1 MSEFIPDI
9 VKRIKRLREEL
20 HRHNYLYYTMDDP
33 EISDSEYDRMMREL
47 IELESGYPELSSQD
61 SPSVRVGA
69 SPLKK
74 FETVRH
80 TVKMLSL
87 DNAFSDSDIF
97 DFDRRVR
104 KELGTDEPI
113 LYTAEPKMDGV
124 AVELVYEDGRLVTAS
139 TRGDGET
146 GEDITSNVKTI
157 RSVPILLR
165 RHKESSVITA
175 RLEVRG
181 EVVISRE
188 GFRRLNEDMLS
199 RELPLFA
206 NPRNAAAGSLRQL
219 DSKITA
225 RRPLEIFFYGAGE
238 ADGINIESHWDRLSA
253 LKELGFRISPH
264 IKPKIKIDG
273 VLEYYRELE
282 SKRYE
287 LPYDIDGMV
296 IKTDSI
302 RLQQQL
308 GSTARSPRWAVA
320 YKFKAMQETTKVLD
334 ISVQVGRTG
343 TLTPVAHL
351 ETVNIGGVNVNRA
364 TLHNEDEARRKDVR
378 IGDTVLVQR
387 AGDVIPEIVKVI
399 DAARNG
405 NEKIF
410 NMPENCPS
418 CGSRTVRDEKEA
430 SVRCNNES
438 CPAKIKA
445 QIEHFA
451 SKRAFDIDGLG
462 EKLTGQLVDNG
473 MLSSYADIFYLDK
486 SEIGSLER
494 MGVKSAENLA
504 EAIEK
509 SKNIS
514 FARFLYALGIR
525 HIGEHVAEILS
536 SKYASLDNLYG
547 AMLDELKG
555 IKGIGPVAAQ
565 SLIEFLNTENNR
577 RKIDRILK
585 GGVRIVFEENIKK
598 AAFDGKIFVLTGT
611 LETMTRNEAA
621 GKIKMLGGKVSESV
635 SKKTDYLAAGKSP
648 GSKMDKAKA
657 LGVEII
663 DEDALRAMLE
673 SVSGKK
679 PDQDMG

>member
-1 MSEFIPDI
+1 MSEFIDPDI
-9 VKRIKRLREEL
+9 VKRIKNLRDEL
-20 HRHNYLYYTMDDP
+20 HRHNYRYYAMDDP
-33 EISDSEYDRMMREL
+33 EISDSEYDRMMLEL
-47 IELESGYPELSSQD
+47 IELETGYPELSSPD
-61 SPSVRVGA
+61 SPSLRVGA
-69 SPLKK
+69 TPLKK

-80 TVKMLSL
+80 SIKMLSL
-87 DNAFSDSDIF
+87 DNAFSDSDIL

-104 KELGTDEPI
+104 KELGTDEQV

-124 AVELVYEDGRLVTAS
+124 AVELIYEDGMLVIAS

-146 GEDITSNVKTI
+146 GEEITSNVKTI
-157 RSVPILLR
+157 RTVPILLQ
-165 RHKESSVITA
+165 RHEEERVIPA
-175 RLEVRG
+175 RLEIRG

-199 RELPLFA
+199 RGLPLFA

-219 DSKITA
+219 DSKVTA
-225 RRPLEIFFYGAGE
+225 RRPLEIFFYGTGE

-253 LKELGFRISPH
+253 LKELGFRINPH

-282 SKRYE
+282 KKRYE

-302 RLQQQL
+302 RIQLQL
-308 GSTARSPRWAVA
+308 GSTARSPRWAIA
-320 YKFKAMQETTKVLD
+320 YKFKAIQETTKILD

-364 TLHNEDEARRKDVR
+364 TLHNEDEVRRKDVR

-399 DAARNG
+399 DTARNG
-405 NEKIF
+405 KEKVF

-418 CGSRTVRDEKEA
+418 CGSQVVRDEKET
-430 SVRCNNES
+430 SVRCSNES

-451 SKRAFDIDGLG
+451 SKKAFDVDGLG

-473 MLSSYADIFYLDK
+473 LLSSYADIFYLDK
-486 SEIGSLER
+486 TEIESLGR
-494 MGVKSAENLA
+494 MGAKSAENLA

-514 FARFLYALGIR
+514 FARFLYALGI
-525 HIGEHVAEILS
+525 HHVGEHIAEIVSL
-536 SKYASLDNLYG
+536 KYGSLESLFG
-547 AMLDELKG
+547 ATYDELQE

-565 SLIEFLNTENNR
+565 SLIEFLNREEN
-577 RKIDRILK
+577 RKRIDRILK
-585 GGVRIVFEENIKK
+585 GGVKLLFKEKIKK
-598 AAFDGKIFVLTGT
+598 ATLDGKVFVLTGV
-611 LETMTRNEAA
+611 LETMTRNEAVK
-621 GKIKMLGGKVSESV
+621 KIKMLGGKVSESV
-635 SKKTDYLAAGKSP
+635 SKKTNYLAAGKSP
-648 GSKMDKAKA
+648 GSKMEKANA

-663 DEDALRAMLE
+663 DEDTLKAMLG
-673 SVSGKK
+673 SYGL
-679 PDQDMG
+679 

>member
-1 MSEFIPDI
+1 MSEFIDPDI
-9 VKRIKRLREEL
+9 VKRINNLREEL
-20 HRHNYLYYTMDDP
+20 HRHNYRYYAMDDP

-47 IELESGYPELSSQD
+47 IELETGCPELSSPD
-61 SPSVRVGA
+61 SPSLRIGA
-69 SPLKK
+69 HPLKK

-80 TVKMLSL
+80 SVKMLSL
-87 DNAFSDSDIF
+87 DNAFSDSDIL
-97 DFDRRVR
+97 DFDRRVK
-104 KELGTDEPI
+104 KELGTDEQV

-124 AVELVYEDGRLVTAS
+124 AVELVYEDGRLVIAS

-146 GEDITSNVKTI
+146 GEEITSNVKTI
-157 RSVPILLR
+157 RTVPILLQ
-165 RHKESSVITA
+165 RHNEESVVPA

-199 RELPLFA
+199 RGLPLFA

-219 DSKITA
+219 DSKVTA
-225 RRPLEIFFYGAGE
+225 RRPLEIFFYGTGE
-238 ADGINIESHWDRLSA
+238 MDGINIESHWDRLCA
-253 LKELGFRISPH
+253 LKELGFRINLH

-273 VLEYYRELE
+273 VLEYYRELVK
-282 SKRYE
+282 KRYE

-302 RLQQQL
+302 RLQLRL
-308 GSTARSPRWAVA
+308 GSTARSPRWAIA
-320 YKFKAMQETTKVLD
+320 YKFKAIQETTKILD
-334 ISVQVGRTG
+334 IAVQVGRTG

-364 TLHNEDEARRKDVR
+364 TLHNEDEVRRKDVR

-399 DAARNG
+399 DTARNG
-405 NEKIF
+405 NEKVF

-418 CGSRTVRDEKEA
+418 CGSQVVRDVKEA
-430 SVRCNNES
+430 SVRCSNES

-473 MLSSYADIFYLDK
+473 LLSSYADIFYLDK
-486 SEIGSLER
+486 TEIESLGR
-494 MGVKSAENLA
+494 MGAKSAENLA

-514 FARFLYALGIR
+514 FTRFLYALGIR
-525 HIGEHVAEILS
+525 HVGEHIAEILS
-536 SKYASLDNLYG
+536 LKYGSLESLFG
-547 AMLDELKG
+547 ATYDELKE
-555 IKGIGPVAAQ
+555 IKGIGPVVAQ
-565 SLIEFLNTENNR
+565 SLFDFLNLEENR
-577 RKIDRILK
+577 KKIDRILI
-585 GGVRIVFEENIKK
+585 GGVKLLFKEKIKK
-598 AAFDGKIFVLTGT
+598 ATLDGKVFVLTGV
-611 LETMTRNEAA
+611 LETMTRNEAVK
-621 GKIKMLGGKVSESV
+621 KIKMLGGKVSESV

-648 GSKMDKAKA
+648 GSKLEKASA

-663 DEDALRAMLE
+663 DEDALKVMLG
-673 SVSGKK
+673 SFAKVSN
-679 PDQDMG
+679 